1 MDSIGYPPRRH
12 APRDDNSSKS
22 RAEQRS
28 AFRYSPGWGM
38 LPCDR
43 IIAAIGFRLVA
54 RIDALRRAA

>member
-1 MDSIGYPPRRH
+1 
-12 APRDDNSSKS
+12 
-22 RAEQRS
+22 
-28 AFRYSPGWGM
+28 M